1 VTDPLSISAM
11 SGSGRGRLEH
21 IERLLAALADP
32 TRRERAAVGVVL
44 AYVAAWTVY
53 GTIAKGSQDIHPD
66 MSELFV
72 LSRGLAWGYAK
83 HPPLAMAVVRVW
95 FMVFP
100 TTDWAYYL
108 LAMSTAGVAL
118 WIAWRLSERFLEGDK
133 RAVGLALLTL
143 VPFFNFHALKYNQN
157 TILMP
162 LWGATTL
169 FFLRA
174 FETRRLLDA
183 ALAGAGAAACMYGKY
198 WSIFLIAG
206 LGVAALVDSRRATYF
221 RSPAPWVTIIV
232 GALVLAPHIA
242 WLIANDFVPFS
253 YAIFVHGA
261 ASFSSSL
268 MAAMRY
274 LAGSAGYIAVPLV
287 IFFALIR
294 PTRAAIE
301 DIAWPTSPERR
312 LAAVAFWATLVLPPI
327 VAVFTHVRLT
337 SLWSMSGWTLLPVV
351 LLSSPLVSVSRRD
364 ATWLVALAATFPFV
378 MIAIA
383 PAVAFATHRMGLPPS
398 ATHSSVLVEPVERLW
413 RETTDRPLQMFGG
426 FDDFTDGVSFY
437 MRGHPFAAHV
447 LDAGVWPAVE
457 ERIGREGIAL
467 LCPAR
472 PRQLASAIACR
483 NAAAALA
490 ARFPSGKRE
499 EIEVSRRY
507 IGVDGEPERYLV
519 ITIPPPP

>member
-1 VTDPLSISAM
+1 VTDPLSMSAM
-11 SGSGRGRLEH
+11 TGTGRWRLAH

-32 TRRERAAVGVVL
+32 ARRERVAVAVVL

-66 MSELFV
+66 MSELFA
-72 LSRGLAWGYAK
+72 LSHGLAWGYAK
-83 HPPLAMAVVRVW
+83 HPPLAMVVVRAW

-100 TTDWAYYL
+100 TADWAYYL
-108 LAMSTAGVAL
+108 LAMTTAGVAL

-133 RAVGLALLTL
+133 RAVGLALLML

-157 TILMP
+157 SILMP

-206 LGVAALVDSRRATYF
+206 LGMAALVGSRRAIYF
-221 RSPAPWVTIIV
+221 RSPAPWVTIMV
-232 GALVLAPHIA
+232 GALALAPHIA
-242 WLIANDFVPFS
+242 WLITNDFLPFS

-261 ASFSSSL
+261 ASFTSSL
-268 MAAMRY
+268 MAAIRY

-287 IFFALIR
+287 ILFAMIQ
-294 PTRAAIE
+294 PTRAAVE
-301 DIAWPTSPERR
+301 DIAWPTTPERR
-312 LAAVAFWATLVLPPI
+312 LAAVAFWATLMLPAI
-327 VAVFTHVRLT
+327 VAVLAHVQLT
-337 SLWSMSGWTLLPVV
+337 SLWSMSAWTLLPVV
-351 LLSSPLVSVSRRD
+351 LLSSPLVTVSRRD
-364 ATWLVALAATFPFV
+364 ATRVVALAAIFPFA
-378 MIAIA
+378 MIAVA
-383 PAVAFATHRMGLPPS
+383 PAAAFAMHRTGLPPG
-398 ATHSSVLVEPVERLW
+398 ATHSSVLAEPVERLW
-413 RETTDRPLQMFGG
+413 RETTNRPLLMFGG

-437 MRGHPFAAHV
+437 LRDHPFAAHV
-447 LDAGVWPAVE
+447 LDAGASRAIE

-472 PRQLASAIACR
+472 PRQPESAAACR
-483 NAAAALA
+483 NAAASLA
-490 ARFPSGKRE
+490 SRFPAGKRE

-507 IGVDGEPERYLV
+507 MGVDGEPERYLI
-519 ITIPPPP
+519 ITVPPPP